1 MLDEKRVRRMTRLAS
16 YESKEGKKDIEISM
30 YFKKDYIGLNH
41 IKSLVWVTI
50 GYVLLVALM
59 GITFLELLMENFSIG
74 RLIVIVAIV
83 LVLYIVLMVSYGI
96 WTKKFYRRKHDEA
109 RERVK
114 RYCHH
119 LLMLE
124 KLYEKENLE

>member
-1 MLDEKRVRRMTRLAS
+1 MLNEKRVKRMTRLAS

-41 IKSLVWVTI
+41 LKSLLWITI
-50 GYVLLVALM
+50 GYVLLVALV
-59 GITFLELLMENFSIG
+59 GITFLETLMENFDIVKLIGIVSIV
-74 RLIVIVAIV
+74 LIV
-83 LVLYIVLMVSYGI
+83 YISLMVSYGI

-109 RERVK
+109 RGRVK
-114 RYCHH
+114 KYCHD

>member
-16 YESKEGKKDIEISM
+16 YEAKEGKEDIEISM

-41 IKSLVWVTI
+41 IKSLLWVTI
-50 GYVLLVALM
+50 GYVFLVALL
-59 GITFLELLMENFSIG
+59 GITFLEVLMENFTIG
-74 RLIVIVAIV
+74 KLIAIVSIV
-83 LVLYIVLMVSYGI
+83 LVLYIVLMILYGI

-124 KLYEKENLE
+124 KLYEKENL

>member
-16 YESKEGKKDIEISM
+16 YEAKEGKEDIEISM
-30 YFKKDYIGLNH
+30 YFKKDYVGLNH
-41 IKSLVWVTI
+41 IKSLLWVTI
-50 GYVLLVALM
+50 GYVFLVALL
-59 GITFLELLMENFSIG
+59 GITFLEVLMENFTIG
-74 RLIVIVAIV
+74 KLIAIV
-83 LVLYIVLMVSYGI
+83 SIVLALYIILMISYGI
-96 WTKKFYRRKHDEA
+96 WTKKVYRRKHDEA

-124 KLYEKENLE
+124 KLYEKENL

>member
-1 MLDEKRVRRMTRLAS
+1 MLDERRVRRMTRLAS
-16 YESKEGKKDIEISM
+16 YETKEGKEDIEISM

-41 IKSLVWVTI
+41 IKSLLWITI
-50 GYVLLVALM
+50 GYGLIVALV
-59 GITFLELLMENFSIG
+59 GITFLEVLMENFSIG
-74 RLIVIVAIV
+74 KLIVIVSIV
-83 LVLYIVLMVSYGI
+83 LVLYIAFMILYSI

-114 RYCHH
+114 RYCHN

-124 KLYEKENLE
+124 KLYEKENL